1 MTLLTFYTSFTSMEH
16 HLSYDNF
23 YATFKLCLDC
33 NTSVLFVCS
42 WYWIWDDIFMLNYVK
57 GYMDQNE
64 NISYSFEYPGFHSVP
79 LYNG

>member
-1 MTLLTFYTSFTSMEH
+1 
-16 HLSYDNF
+16 
-23 YATFKLCLDC
+23 
-33 NTSVLFVCS
+33 
-42 WYWIWDDIFMLNYVK
+42 MLNYVK